1 MVEGSKKTP
10 PSIEPSNSIS
20 FDEFWKKEDELW
32 EISLKESIR
41 QKKEREKKLN
51 EKKLRNM
58 RK

>member
-1 MVEGSKKTP
+1 MVGDPKNTP
-10 PSIEPSNSIS
+10 PSIGSPQYTT
-20 FDEFWKKEDELW
+20 FDEFWQKEDELW

-41 QKKEREKKLN
+41 QTKERKKRLY